1 MTKSHKKK
9 SGKKRPPSPW
19 VKHCLKWSKD
29 HNMKYGEA
37 LSDPNCKS
45 AYQASKGASSKEK
58 SKKTKKSKKT
68 RK

>member
-9 SGKKRPPSPW
+9 SGKKRPPSLW

-37 LSDPNCKS
+37 LGDPNCKA
-45 AYQASKGASSKEK
+45 AYQATKKGSSKGK
-58 SKKTKKSKKT
+58 SKKSKKSKKS